1 MPISFS
7 CPQCGKNFN
16 ADDSFAGKKVRC
28 KQCGTKTTVPSPSS
42 GSQKPGSRP
51 PEPDDLYGLAEPA
64 PMLPPRAP
72 LPRNN
77 ISENTPTRK
86 TKGTASKSSTGVKKG
101 APWAAIAIGV
111 LILRVFLRLNRG
123 NQGHPDNPVIQPQAA
138 ASIVATAPSGP
149 PPFPQRGPGTLIR
162 PGVRVFEARASGPSN
177 VATMN
182 MTVWAYLPDGAHDRR
197 SLPCVIVAPAGSI
210 IISGME
216 LGDGDRAEHFPYEA
230 AGYAVLAYSLDGY
243 VENLQELTDP
253 RLGPTCA
260 VCCRAGRSVQ
270 RPCRDRLDVEEFPR
284 TRPRPS
290 LYGWPQLGG
299 YDGPPAGPTRHE
311 DQGVCG
317 ARPAL
322 RYRGQF
328 QPRCPS
334 RHPACDP
341 SGRSHIHDFQ
351 SFEARHGDE
360 VPCPPFP
367 GAG

>member
-1 MPISFS
+1 MAGQSLGVIENIKSSSQSFVAQHDDAELYAQVMDRTMPISFS

-162 PGVRVFEARASGPSN
+162 PAVRVFEARASGPSN

-197 SLPCVIVAPAGSI
+197 SLPCVI
-210 IISGME
+210 
-216 LGDGDRAEHFPYEA
+216 DA
-230 AGYAVLAYSLDGY
+230 ARG
-243 VENLQELTDP
+243 QHHHP
-253 RLGPTCA
+253 RTGTRRRRS
-260 VCCRAGRSVQ
+260 CRA
-270 RPCRDRLDVEEFPR
+270 FPS
-284 TRPRPS
+284 TWPRATLCS
-290 LYGWPQLGG
+290 
-299 YDGPPAGPTRHE
+299 PTRST
-311 DQGVCG
+311 
-317 ARPAL
+317 AT
-322 RYRGQF
+322 
-328 QPRCPS
+328 S
-334 RHPACDP
+334 RI
-341 SGRSHIHDFQ
+341 SRN
-351 SFEARHGDE
+351 
-360 VPCPPFP
+360 
-367 GAG
+367 